1 MKTMFLAAALSIG
14 MAGAALADQ
23 APSAQ
28 PSDQGQVVMPNQR
41 APYLAHYSL
50 AANDVVMPNQRAQY
64 LRHYEVAANSVVLP
78 SQRPAYL
85 A

>member
-23 APSAQ
+23 APAAQ
-28 PSDQGQVVMPNQR
+28 PSAQSQVVMPNQR
-41 APYLAHYSL
+41 AGYLTQYSL

-64 LRHYEVAANSVVLP
+64 LKHYDLAQNTVVMP
-78 SQRPAYL
+78 NQRAGYL